1 MTDEEKD
8 CLGRVAGIVTALAI
22 VVAALRQW

>member
-8 CLGRVAGIVTALAI
+8 CLGRVIGIVTALVI
-22 VVAALRQW
+22 VGLVLAAF